1 MKPIKRKGVGI
12 LIITDVPKLGRVA
25 CLQSR
30 GYFNTEEMRPQY
42 YSGGCQVTVYS
53 GIKKGET
60 PKLALLREVGE
71 ELGLA
76 VKKMVSRAHLV
87 KVGSFSRANEEGVVY
102 AAYLGYEFLNKVR
115 LMADSGGLRL
125 AKPVELKKA
134 LDLSKF
140 KSGVKDRFA
149 LAVFPDTHRVVKKA
163 LMAFRKK

>member
-1 MKPIKRKGVGI
+1 MKSTKRKGVGI

-42 YSGGCQVTVYS
+42 YAGGCQVTVY
-53 GIKKGET
+53 GGLKQGET
-60 PKLALLREVGE
+60 AKQALLREVGE
-71 ELGLA
+71 ELGPA
-76 VKKMVSRAHLV
+76 VKKIVSRVRLV
-87 KVGSFSRANEEGVVY
+87 RVGSFSRANEEGVIH

-125 AKPVELKKA
+125 VKDSELKKA

-163 LMAFRKK
+163 FAVFRKK